1 MLVVALRRHR
11 PDLSVVTA
19 DVAPTGMAIV
29 TGLDPT
35 STVLFDRY
43 DEIVADVDRLGW
55 EDLVVAD
62 RTDLLGLVPG
72 DWVRLRGLL
81 SSTS

>member
-1 MLVVALRRHR
+1 MCIRDR
-11 PDLSVVTA
+11 VTA